1 MLILLVTVL
10 TIGFGLYLFLKYR
23 FSYWE
28 RRGVKQSDA
37 IWIFGDNLRQ
47 MLMRETF
54 ADMMKRLH
62 DLYPND
68 RYTGGYQLLV
78 PTLMIR
84 DPELIKTICV
94 KDFDHFSNHRT
105 FVPEDVDPLFGKNL
119 FALKDQRWR
128 DMRAV
133 LSPSFT
139 SSKMRGMFLLMS
151 DCAEKWV
158 QFFLNKNQEVIDVNL
173 KDSLTRYTNDVIATC
188 AFGIEVDSLNN
199 PDNIFYTMGR
209 RATDFNSLSRRLKFM
224 GYFIVPWLYRL
235 LKISFFEE
243 DIKEFFYKL
252 VDDTI
257 RVREEKGIVR
267 PDMINLLMEARKG
280 KGNKVEAEEKV
291 LDTGFSVVQ
300 ESAPMKITN
309 EDIASQVMIFFF
321 GGFDSTA
328 TTMCFV
334 AHELVENPDVQSKL
348 REEIM
353 ETKAQ
358 CKGKLS
364 YEALLKMK
372 YMDMVIS
379 ETLRKWPLAV
389 FTDRVCTKPYTIQPT
404 KPGEKPV
411 QLSVGQNLLMPV
423 YGIHHCY
430 KYYPHPERFD
440 PERFNDENK
449 DRISPYTYIPFGLG
463 PRNCIGNRFALLE
476 MKAIFYHMLS
486 QFELVPT
493 DKTQIP
499 LKLSQSSINP
509 IAERGF
515 WMGLKKLQH

>member
-267 PDMINLLMEARKG
+267 PDMINLLMEG
-280 KGNKVEAEEKV
+280 K
-291 LDTGFSVVQ
+291 S
-300 ESAPMKITN
+300 SAPMKITN

>member
-119 FALKDQRWR
+119 FALKGTLSADQRWR

-267 PDMINLLMEARKG
+267 PDMINLLMEARKVPTPITG
-280 KGNKVEAEEKV
+280 K
-291 LDTGFSVVQ
+291 S
-300 ESAPMKITN
+300 SAPMKITN